1 MRQQELSRR
10 LRRSL
15 SYQRLIPGLALVS
28 GLPAIIVSMVLLWT
42 GDFAIRTQWTL
53 SIVVVLVWA
62 SLVFMLRERLIRP
75 LHSVSNMLEAL
86 REGDYSLRTRTD
98 GRDDALGLILHE
110 VNGLAQMFHDH
121 RLDALEASNLL
132 TRVLAVIDVALFSF
146 DEDDCLQLLNQAGE
160 SLLGR
165 PEAELLGLGAEE
177 LGLAECLSGETP
189 RVMDFAIAD
198 GLGRWELRRRTFRW
212 DGRPHRLIVLADL
225 SQVLREEERVAWQRL
240 IRVLSHEINNSL
252 TPIKSIADSLG
263 RLVDRG
269 IEDSEALDDLRD
281 GLGVIGGRSES
292 LGRFMSSYAQLARL
306 PRPILKD
313 LSVADWIQ
321 RVAALESR
329 ISVDVIPGTDLTI
342 QADGDQLD
350 QLLINLL
357 DNATDA
363 AVETQGGVRIRWSES
378 QHLLQVEVEDD
389 GPGLAQTA
397 NLFVPFFTTKPM
409 GSGIGLALGR
419 QIAEAHG
426 GSLVLTNRQDAPG
439 CIARIRL
446 PKQEG
451 NRPARSP
458 GVPDSLL

>member
-28 GLPAIIVSMVLLWT
+28 GLPAIIVSMALLWT
-42 GDFAIRTQWTL
+42 GEFAIRTQWTL

-110 VNGLAQMFHDH
+110 VNGLAQMFHDQ

-198 GLGRWELRRRTFRW
+198 GLGRWELRRRSFRW

-426 GSLVLTNRQDAPG
+426 GSLDLTNRQDASG

-446 PKQEG
+446 PKREG
-451 NRPARSP
+451 SRPVRSP
-458 GVPDSLL
+458 GVPDSLF

>member
-1 MRQQELSRR
+1 MRRQPLARR

-15 SYQRLIPGLALVS
+15 SYQRLIPGLALLS
-28 GLPAIIVSMVLLWT
+28 GLPAIVVALALLWT
-42 GDFAIRTQWTL
+42 GDFAIRTQWTV
-53 SIVVVLVWA
+53 SIIVVLVWI
-62 SLVFMLRERLIRP
+62 SLFFMLRERLIRP
-75 LHSVSNMLEAL
+75 LHAVSNMLEAL
-86 REGDYSLRTRTD
+86 REGDYSLRTRTV

-110 VNGLAQMFHDH
+110 VNGLAQMFHDQ

-146 DEDDCLQLLNQAGE
+146 DEDDQLRLLNRAGE

-165 PEAELLGLGAEE
+165 QESELLGLGAEE
-177 LGLAECLSGETP
+177 LGLAECLSGDTP
-189 RVMDFAIAD
+189 RVMDFAIAE
-198 GLGRWELRRRTFRW
+198 GFGRWELRRRSFRW

-225 SQVLREEERVAWQRL
+225 SQILREEERVAWQRL

-252 TPIKSIADSLG
+252 TPIKSIADTLG
-263 RLVDRG
+263 RLLDRG
-269 IEDSEALDDLRD
+269 LEDPDAIQDLRD

-306 PRPILKD
+306 PRPDLKD
-313 LSVADWIQ
+313 LSVLDWVQ

-329 ISVDVIPGTDLTI
+329 ISVEVAPGVDLTI

-363 AVETQGGVRIRWSES
+363 ALETQGGVRVRWSET
-378 QHLLQVEVEDD
+378 QHFLEVQVEDD

-397 NLFVPFFTTKPM
+397 NLFVPFFTTKPR

-426 GSLVLTNRQDAPG
+426 GSLALKNRQDATG
-439 CIARIRL
+439 CIATIRL
-446 PKQEG
+446 PVRDDG
-451 NRPARSP
+451 HAIRPP
-458 GVPDSLL
+458 EVPESLI

>member
-28 GLPAIIVSMVLLWT
+28 GLPAIIVSMALLWT
-42 GDFAIRTQWTL
+42 GEFAIRTQWTL

-110 VNGLAQMFHDH
+110 VNGLAQMFHDQ

-198 GLGRWELRRRTFRW
+198 GLGRWELRRRSFRW

-426 GSLVLTNRQDAPG
+426 GSLDLTNRQDAPG

-446 PKQEG
+446 PKREG
-451 NRPARSP
+451 SRAVRSP
-458 GVPDSLL
+458 GVPDSLF

>member
-1 MRQQELSRR
+1 MRRQPLARR

-15 SYQRLIPGLALVS
+15 SYQRLIPALALVS
-28 GLPAIIVSMVLLWT
+28 GLPAIIVALTLTWT
-42 GDFAIRTQWTL
+42 GDFAVRTQWTV
-53 SIVVVLVWA
+53 SVIIVLVWI
-62 SLVFMLRERLIRP
+62 SLFFMLRERLIRP
-75 LHSVSNMLEAL
+75 LHAVSNMLEAL
-86 REGDYSLRTRTD
+86 REGDYSLRTRTV

-110 VNGLAQMFHDH
+110 VNGLAQMFHDQ

-146 DEDDCLQLLNQAGE
+146 DEDDRLRLLNRAGE

-165 PEAELLGLGAEE
+165 PESELLGLGAEE

-189 RVMDFAIAD
+189 RVMDFAIAE
-198 GLGRWELRRRTFRW
+198 GFGRWELRRRSFRW

-225 SQVLREEERVAWQRL
+225 SQILREEERVAWQRL

-252 TPIKSIADSLG
+252 TPIKSIADTLG
-263 RLVDRG
+263 RLLDRG
-269 IEDSEALDDLRD
+269 LEDPDAIQDLRD

-306 PRPILKD
+306 PRPNLKD
-313 LSVADWIQ
+313 LSVLDWVQ

-329 ISVDVIPGTDLTI
+329 ISVEVIPGVDLTI

-363 AVETQGGVRIRWSES
+363 ALETQGGVRVRWSES
-378 QHLLQVEVEDD
+378 QHFLEVEVEDD

-426 GSLVLTNRQDAPG
+426 GSLALRNRQNLTG
-439 CIARIRL
+439 CIATIRL
-446 PKQEG
+446 PRREG
-451 NRPARSP
+451 SP
-458 GVPDSLL
+458 GIRPPEVPESLL

>member
-28 GLPAIIVSMVLLWT
+28 GLPAIIVSMALLWT
-42 GDFAIRTQWTL
+42 GEFAIRTQWTL

-110 VNGLAQMFHDH
+110 VNGLAQMFHDQ

-426 GSLVLTNRQDAPG
+426 GSLDLTNRQDAPG

-446 PKQEG
+446 PKREG
-451 NRPARSP
+451 SRAVRSP
-458 GVPDSLL
+458 GVPDSLF

>member
-1 MRQQELSRR
+1 MRRQPLARR

-15 SYQRLIPGLALVS
+15 NYQRLIPALALVS
-28 GLPAIIVSMVLLWT
+28 GLPAIIVALTLMWT
-42 GDFAIRTQWTL
+42 GDFAVRTQWTV
-53 SIVVVLVWA
+53 SIVVVLVWI
-62 SLVFMLRERLIRP
+62 SLFFMLRERLIRP
-75 LHSVSNMLEAL
+75 LHAVSNMLEAL
-86 REGDYSLRTRTD
+86 REGDYSLRTRTV

-110 VNGLAQMFHDH
+110 VNGLAQMFHDQ

-146 DEDDCLQLLNQAGE
+146 DEDDRLRLLNRAGE

-165 PEAELLGLGAEE
+165 PESELLGLGAEE

-189 RVMDFAIAD
+189 RVMDFAIAE
-198 GLGRWELRRRTFRW
+198 GFGRWELRRRSFRW

-225 SQVLREEERVAWQRL
+225 SQILREEERVAWQRL

-252 TPIKSIADSLG
+252 TPIKSIADTLG
-263 RLVDRG
+263 RLLDRG
-269 IEDSEALDDLRD
+269 LEDPDAIQDLRD

-306 PRPILKD
+306 PRPNLKD
-313 LSVADWIQ
+313 LSVLDWVQ

-329 ISVDVIPGTDLTI
+329 ISVEVIPGVDLTI

-363 AVETQGGVRIRWSES
+363 ALETQGDVRVRWSES
-378 QHLLQVEVEDD
+378 QHFLEVEVEDD

-397 NLFVPFFTTKPM
+397 NLFVPFFTTKPG

-426 GSLVLTNRQDAPG
+426 GSLALRNRQTVTG
-439 CIARIRL
+439 CIATIRL
-446 PKQEG
+446 PKREG
-451 NRPARSP
+451 SP
-458 GVPDSLL
+458 GIRPPEVPESLL